1 MDNFENAING
11 IKEFLATESVQGA
24 PCPSSPFG
32 EGVGKVLEKFASL
45 AHGMGFTVHNEG
57 GYYVTADIGEGEPFA
72 ILGHLDTVPLG
83 EGWDRSP
90 LGEIA
95 DGYLYGRGV
104 LDDKGPLLLCL
115 YAAEQLLKEG
125 YAPCRKIRFFA
136 GGNEESGWK
145 CAERY
150 SQVDVWPK
158 EGFSPD
164 ADFPVIA
171 CEKGVLHVRLTL
183 PLPEH
188 VLSIRGGERV
198 NVVMDGCT
206 AVADAPVHA
215 EDVTCTPCKE
225 GYEITA
231 FGKPAH
237 GSTPWL
243 GVNAAHKV
251 LLALGEISPQAA
263 QLARALSPTDGSG
276 INCALSDKE
285 SGALTCNLGVLAS
298 DNSRLYAELDIRYPV
313 TFKAEEII
321 KRIEHALSCSVQIT
335 GEHLPHSVDVNSPLV
350 QGLLGAYNEVTGR
363 QDAPLTIG
371 GATYARVAEGLVAFG
386 PCFPGE
392 EPTIHQRNERASL
405 GDLRKIYDIYLLALK
420 KLCFKKREMC

>member
-136 GGNEESGWK
+136 AGSAPSATRKWTYGRK
-145 CAERY
+145 KAFPRT
-150 SQVDVWPK
+150 QT
-158 EGFSPD
+158 SPSS
-164 ADFPVIA
+164 PVKRA
-171 CEKGVLHVRLTL
+171 C
-183 PLPEH
+183 
-188 VLSIRGGERV
+188 
-198 NVVMDGCT
+198 CT
-206 AVADAPVHA
+206 
-215 EDVTCTPCKE
+215 
-225 GYEITA
+225 
-231 FGKPAH
+231 
-237 GSTPWL
+237 S
-243 GVNAAHKV
+243 
-251 LLALGEISPQAA
+251 
-263 QLARALSPTDGSG
+263 
-276 INCALSDKE
+276 
-285 SGALTCNLGVLAS
+285 
-298 DNSRLYAELDIRYPV
+298 
-313 TFKAEEII
+313 
-321 KRIEHALSCSVQIT
+321 
-335 GEHLPHSVDVNSPLV
+335 
-350 QGLLGAYNEVTGR
+350 
-363 QDAPLTIG
+363 
-371 GATYARVAEGLVAFG
+371 
-386 PCFPGE
+386 
-392 EPTIHQRNERASL
+392 ASL
-405 GDLRKIYDIYLLALK
+405 CPCPNTSSPYAA
-420 KLCFKKREMC
+420 ESA